1 MYLCSR
7 IYEVEWSG
15 VLLYNTTGEIGEDL
29 EITLEHIYLMNK
41 GTTTYTEFETDESIV
56 SFLMKNPQ
64 YLDCKKGLIHSHNSM
79 NVFFSG
85 TDLDELYSNAEF
97 HNYYLSV
104 IVNNKHEICAKIAQ
118 KGTTIDTIDRLIKF
132 NTVMG
137 TKTKT
142 IKETKQ
148 IDVIFVYPCEIVS
161 NKFND
166 LDFIERTNE
175 IIKKAEPKPVVTK
188 QTSFS
193 FKDNPIAYRDFQNW
207 QQQVLEPDF
216 VMPDDTRNEED
227 FAAKWIM
234 QDLENSKSLEESL
247 KELSKKFKGSNKAEK
262 IDDYMNELEETFN
275 IMYHQYFDDVKGE
288 SKDYTLMVIQGLLF
302 NYYDTYDIVS
312 EIDTTCS
319 ILLDYGK

>member
-1 MYLCSR
+1 MYLCGR

-15 VLLYNTTGEIGEDL
+15 ILLYNTRGEIGEDL

-41 GTTTYTEFETDESIV
+41 GTATYTEFEADESIV

-64 YLDCKKGLIHSHNSM
+64 YFDCKKGLIHSHNSM

-118 KGTTIDTIDRLIKF
+118 KGTTVDTIDRLISF
-132 NTVMG
+132 NTLMG
-137 TKTKT
+137 TKVKN
-142 IKETKQ
+142 IKETKER
-148 IDVIFVYPCEIVS
+148 DVIFVYPCEIVS

-193 FKDNPIAYRDFQNW
+193 FSDNPITYKDFQNW
-207 QQQVLEPDF
+207 QQQVSEPEF
-216 VMPDDTRNEED
+216 IMPDDTRNEED
-227 FAAKWIM
+227 FAAKWITK
-234 QDLENSKSLEESL
+234 DIDYTGSLEDALKSL
-247 KELSKKFKGSNKAEK
+247 KFTGKNKAEK
-262 IDDYMNELEETFN
+262 IDDYTCELEEIFN
-275 IMYHQYFDDVKGE
+275 VMYHQYFDDVKGE
-288 SKDYTLMVIQGLLF
+288 SKDYTLMVIQALLAQ
-302 NYYDTYDIVS
+302 YYDKYEIAS
-312 EIDTTCS
+312 EIDTSCS
-319 ILLDYGK
+319 ILIDYGK